1 MREGHI
7 QYLHNLQVDLQDA
20 DGDEKDDTD
29 LRTLIAD
36 KDDSICCELGIR
48 YPTLQAIMPGTVWQ
62 QEPPDHSGWHYNCN
76 ITFQITL

>member
-1 MREGHI
+1 MRDGHI

-36 KDDSICCELGIR
+36 KDDSISCELGIR
-48 YPTLQAIMPGTVWQ
+48 YPTLQAIVSDNKNHQTIQVGIIK
-62 QEPPDHSGWHYNCN
+62 C
-76 ITFQITL
+76 